1 MEKSDREDYSLTHTW
16 PVYGHDWAV
25 EHLRRGLRH
34 GRVRHAYLITGP
46 ESVGKEALAR
56 AFTMALNCTAPDA
69 EGRPCGDCRS
79 CRLISSGNHPDVV
92 YAEHDPNT
100 GALKIEE
107 VRSVCQKLA
116 LKPFESTYRIAIFRD
131 FDKARGPA
139 QDALLKTLEEPPPQA
154 LLILLAPSV
163 ESLLPTIVSRSQVL
177 TLRPVALETVYDVL
191 TQQKGVPADHAELL
205 AGLSSGRMGWALRAV
220 DDPALLEQRET
231 GLTLLEQLIGMTRAR
246 RFEVADDLGKDKLAL
261 YPLLELWQSY
271 WRDVVL
277 LATGAPVEIA
287 NRDRRAGIAQLSREL
302 MVEEAIAAL
311 EATRITRD
319 QLVLNLN
326 MRLALEVLFLQYPGL
341 RKT

>member
-1 MEKSDREDYSLTHTW
+1 MTTTHNW

-56 AFTMALNCTAPDA
+56 AFMMALNCTAPDA
-69 EGRPCGDCRS
+69 ESRPCGECRS
-79 CRLISSGNHPDVV
+79 CRLVSSGNHPDVV
-92 YAEHDPNT
+92 YAGHDENT

-107 VRSVCQKLA
+107 VRNVCQKLA
-116 LKPFESTYRIAIFRD
+116 LKPFESSYRIALFRD

-177 TLRPVALETVYDVL
+177 NLRPVAQETVYEVL
-191 TQQKGVPADHAELL
+191 VQYKGVPHEQAELL
-205 AGLSSGRMGWALRAV
+205 AGLSSGRTGWALQAV
-220 DDPALLEQRET
+220 DDPALLDQRET

-246 RFEVADDLGKDKLAL
+246 RFEIAEDLGKDKLAL
-261 YPLLELWQSY
+261 YPLLELWQSW

-277 LATGAPVEIA
+277 LATGSPVPIA
-287 NRDRRAGIAQLSREL
+287 NRDRRARLDQVAREL
-302 MVEEAIAAL
+302 TPEEAIHAL
-311 EATRITRD
+311 EATRTARD
-319 QLVLNLN
+319 QLALNLN
-326 MRLALEVLFLQYPGL
+326 LRLALEVLFLNYPGL
-341 RKT
+341 RQA